1 MHQISETK
9 IQRNI
14 EINNTSNEVKTKTLK
29 IMTYTSKQINRDFRL
44 KVFGFLEGKKI
55 NMLVGVSGLL
65 KLIGED
71 LMEKQLNR
79 AYKSG
84 MDVTV
89 CKLRRG
95 LQVSYYAK

>member
-1 MHQISETK
+1 
-9 IQRNI
+9 
-14 EINNTSNEVKTKTLK
+14 
-29 IMTYTSKQINRDFRL
+29 MTYTSRQINRDFRL
-44 KVFGFLEGKKI
+44 KVFGFLNGKKI

-65 KLIGED
+65 NLIGEE

-84 MDVTV
+84 MDVTF

-95 LQVSYYAK
+95 LQVSYYSK

>member
-1 MHQISETK
+1 
-9 IQRNI
+9 
-14 EINNTSNEVKTKTLK
+14 
-29 IMTYTSKQINRDFRL
+29 MTYTSRQINRDFRL
-44 KVFGFLEGKKI
+44 KVFGFLNGKKI

-65 KLIGED
+65 NLIGEE

-89 CKLRRG
+89 CKLRRR
-95 LQVSYYAK
+95 LQVSYYSK

>member
-1 MHQISETK
+1 
-9 IQRNI
+9 
-14 EINNTSNEVKTKTLK
+14 
-29 IMTYTSKQINRDFRL
+29 MTYTSKQINRDFRL

-65 KLIGED
+65 KLIGEE
-71 LMEKQLNR
+71 LMDKQLNR

-95 LQVSYYAK
+95 LQVSYYTK